1 MSAVE
6 FRLASRLTA
15 YPKENFSD
23 DLRSEYIDLF
33 DRGQQAVPLYETEY
47 ARARTVVKGTELV
60 DIAGFYKAFGLQIGP
75 EMVDHIAVELEFYA
89 WLLQKSDYLEQVKDL
104 EGQEIVLDARKK
116 FLKSHLGPFIGAI
129 CKRPGLVNSEFYSET
144 FNACRELVEDECEKL
159 NVPIETLNWVE
170 GEKEPDK
177 VECC

>member
-1 MSAVE
+1 MTAEE
-6 FRLASRLTA
+6 FRWASRLTA
-15 YPKENFSD
+15 YPKDNFSD

-33 DRGQQAVPLYETEY
+33 DRGREAVPLYETEY
-47 ARARTVVKGTELV
+47 GRARTMVKGSELV

-89 WLLQKSDYLEQVKDL
+89 WLLQKSDYLEQQQDKK
-104 EGQEIVLDARKK
+104 GQEIVLDARRK
-116 FLKSHLGPFIGAI
+116 FLKSHLGPFMNAI
-129 CKRPGLVNSEFYSET
+129 CERPRLAQSEFYSAVFRT
-144 FNACRELVEDECEKL
+144 CRDLVQAECVKL
-159 NVPIETLNWVE
+159 EVPIETLNWVE